1 MSRRS
6 LSSPSFDLSWEPWMD
21 AFRLETPG
29 RVFEGVPGVEFVHGN
44 RVRTLTALDLQAGRE
59 VEVQVEDS
67 HGAAQELQL
76 QFQESHGLALT
87 FRIRLYPG
95 RPFALM
101 RVSVTNVGPD
111 RVALRRFF
119 VRTEPDGLTTVE
131 RPTGF
136 FSNGWQS
143 RSPAGA
149 RALGEWDVR
158 GSGAAAVVRRCAA
171 WNPLTPRSHKADRF
185 WSETVG
191 AIVTPR
197 EALIGGI
204 VSTGDQFGQ
213 LYADLRPAHLQVI
226 LQTQLDDVPLAV
238 GEARQSEWFYLEW
251 VPLPNPD
258 PFSQYAVA
266 VAREMG
272 APAIRRAPA
281 GWCSWQVAGS
291 DVGEGDVMT
300 NLASAALLAD
310 ELPLSFLRLD
320 DGYQATWGDWSTRSS
335 SFPHA
340 LQWLADRITGAD
352 FTPGLW
358 LAPLMADRR
367 SRLARDHPSWLLKGP
382 HGGPVRV
389 QLASGFVGRALD
401 ATHPEVMD
409 FLSQLV
415 HMAVRTWGYR
425 YLSIDGLVAA
435 AMAGRRHNPRIT
447 RAQVV
452 RQALQVIREAAGP
465 DTYLA
470 TGGTPLGP
478 AVGLVDAM
486 RTGPDSAPRW
496 APKAWRLS
504 RITTRRSSQPSLQNA
519 LRNIATRSWMH
530 GRWWANDA
538 DALTVGDAK
547 TELTLDEV
555 VSHATLVGLSGS
567 APILSDDLDHIPTAR
582 RAMVACLFPQLLE
595 GADVLDLLENP
606 MPEVAVVPVARPWGR
621 WRLVAVFNWSD
632 APVERDLPDG
642 LALSDR
648 VAYHIVDFWEQR
660 YLSMGL
666 GAPRPVL
673 HIPSHGVVLL
683 SVRPQLPDPHLV
695 ATTFHISQGGEVTHW
710 SADDGGIG
718 LGLALGRAARGA
730 VWVALPARP
739 ETVWLDGEV
748 LPAKAVRAVA
758 PGVWSIACQVNR
770 SATLRIASAAKVE
783 GLTAHRG

>member
-1 MSRRS
+1 
-6 LSSPSFDLSWEPWMD
+6 MD

-29 RVFEGVPGVEFVHGN
+29 RVFEGVPGVEFVVGH

-59 VEVQVEDS
+59 VEAPVEDS
-67 HGAAQELQL
+67 HGAAQELQM
-76 QFQESHGLALT
+76 QFQEAHGLALT

-95 RPFALM
+95 RPFVLM
-101 RVSVTNVGPD
+101 RISVTNVGPD
-111 RVALRRFF
+111 RAALRRFF

-136 FSNGWQS
+136 FASGWQS
-143 RSPAGA
+143 RSRAGLQVLDG
-149 RALGEWDVR
+149 RDGR
-158 GSGAAAVVRRCAA
+158 GSGEAAAIRRCAA
-171 WNPLTPRSHKADRF
+171 WNPATPQAPKVGRF

-213 LYADLRPAHLQVI
+213 LYADLRPAHLQVV

-251 VPLPNPD
+251 VPLPNAD

-266 VAREMG
+266 VARAM
-272 APAIRRAPA
+272 AVPAIRPAPA

-291 DVGEGDVMT
+291 AVGEGDVMT

-358 LAPLMADRR
+358 LAPLIADRR
-367 SRLARDHPSWLLKGP
+367 SRLARDHPSWLLRGP
-382 HGGPVRV
+382 HGGAVRV
-389 QLASGFVGRALD
+389 QLASGIVGRALD
-401 ATHPEVMD
+401 ATHPEVID
-409 FLSQLV
+409 HLSQLV
-415 HMAVRTWGYR
+415 RMAVSTWGYN

-435 AMAGRRHNPRIT
+435 ALRGRRHNPQLT

-470 TGGTPLGP
+470 TSGTPLGP

-486 RTGPDSAPRW
+486 RIGADSAPWW
-496 APKAWRLS
+496 APKARSLS
-504 RITTRRSSQPSLQNA
+504 RVGTRRSAQPSLKNA

-547 TELTLDEV
+547 TELTMDEV

-595 GADVLDLLENP
+595 GTDVLDLLENP

-621 WRLVAVFNWSD
+621 WRLVAVFNWAD
-632 APVERDLPDG
+632 TPVERDLPDG

-673 HIPSHGVVLL
+673 HIPTHGVVLL

-710 SADDGGIG
+710 SADDGLINVGIE
-718 LGLALGRAARGA
+718 LGRAARGA
-730 VWVALPARP
+730 VWLSLPARP
-739 ETVWLDGEV
+739 DSVWLDGGL

-770 SATLRIASAAKVE
+770 VATLRIAWGARVRALAS
-783 GLTAHRG
+783 